1 MTPASK
7 QKRRPRKSAEGNREQ
22 VPGLGSRLAAAK
34 LLSAIVDRRASMDGL
49 LDPQNGNPA
58 WRALSE
64 QDRSLVRAI
73 LQAALRNLPIIDAFI
88 DLLVARPLPEG
99 AVALRHTL
107 RIAAAQ
113 ILFLDIPA
121 HAAVNIA
128 VEMARGD
135 PRNRRFV
142 ALVNALLRQMIRQ
155 KDEEL
160 PRLQSRVINAPAWLG
175 ELIESAYPEHA
186 SAIFEA
192 HRHPPAI
199 DLTVKSDSESWAAR
213 LGGRVTPTGS
223 VRLGHVDGPIT
234 DLEGFADGEWWVQD
248 VAASIPARLFGE
260 ISGWRVADL
269 CAAPGGKTAQLAL
282 AGASVTALD
291 FSANRLKRLDENLKR
306 LKLDAECV
314 HADLFEWQ
322 PGEAFDA
329 VLLDAPCSST
339 GTIRR
344 HPDIPWTKSPSDVA
358 KLADLQERMLA
369 RALTLVRPGGMVVF
383 SNCSLA
389 KEEGEDVVSAILES
403 HPKVDRRAVESAL
416 IPGLEDAI
424 SPEGDLRTT
433 PDMLPDPDPA
443 YAGLDGFFASILMR
457 LS

>member
-1 MTPASK
+1 
-7 QKRRPRKSAEGNREQ
+7 
-22 VPGLGSRLAAAK
+22 
-34 LLSAIVDRRASMDGL
+34 MDGL
-49 LDPQNGNPA
+49 LDPSNGNPA

-88 DLLVARPLPEG
+88 DRLVTRPLPEG

-113 ILFLDIPA
+113 ILFLDVPA

-135 PRNRRFV
+135 SRNRRFT
-142 ALVNALLRQMIRQ
+142 ALVNALLRQMIRRR
-155 KDEEL
+155 DTEL
-160 PRLQSRVINAPAWLG
+160 PQLQSRLTNAPAWLA
-175 ELIESAYPEHA
+175 ELVETAYPDRA

-192 HRHPPAI
+192 HRHPAAI
-199 DLTVKSDSESWAAR
+199 DLTVKNDAEGWAAR

-223 VRLGHVDGPIT
+223 VRLGQIDGPIT
-234 DLEGFADGEWWVQD
+234 ELEGFADGEWWVQD
-248 VAASIPARLFGE
+248 AAASIPAHLFGD
-260 ISGWRVADL
+260 IAGWRVADL

-314 HADLFEWQ
+314 HADLFTWQ
-322 PGEAFDA
+322 PARAFDA

-344 HPDIPWTKSPSDVA
+344 HPDVPWTKSPSDVA

-369 RALTLVRPGGMVVF
+369 RALTLVRPGGLVVF

-389 KEEGEDVVSAILES
+389 REEGEDVVSAILES
-403 HPKVDRRAVESAL
+403 HPEVDRRAIEPAL
-416 IPGLEDAI
+416 VAGLEEAI
-424 SPEGDLRTT
+424 TAEGDLRTT
-433 PDMLPDPDPA
+433 PDMLHDPDPV

>member
-1 MTPASK
+1 
-7 QKRRPRKSAEGNREQ
+7 
-22 VPGLGSRLAAAK
+22 
-34 LLSAIVDRRASMDGL
+34 MDGL
-49 LDPQNGNPA
+49 LDPGNGNPA

-88 DLLVARPLPEG
+88 DRLVTRPLPEG

-107 RIAAAQ
+107 RIAATQ

-142 ALVNALLRQMIRQ
+142 ALVNALLRQIIRQ
-155 KDEEL
+155 KNEEL
-160 PRLQSRVINAPAWLG
+160 PQLQNQVTNAPAWLG
-175 ELIESAYPEHA
+175 ELVETAYPERA

-199 DLTVKSDSESWAAR
+199 DLTVKNDAEGWAAR
-213 LGGRVTPTGS
+213 LGGRVTATGS

-234 DLEGFADGEWWVQD
+234 NLEGFADGEWWVQD
-248 VAASIPARLFGE
+248 AAASIPARLFGD

-306 LKLDAECV
+306 LKLAAECV

-344 HPDIPWTKSPSDVA
+344 HLDIPWTKSPSDVA

-403 HPKVDRRAVESAL
+403 HPEIDRKAVEPAF
-416 IPGLEDAI
+416 IPGLEQAI
-424 SPEGDLRTT
+424 TSEGDLRTT
-433 PDMLPDPDPA
+433 PDMLPDLDPA

>member
-1 MTPASK
+1 
-7 QKRRPRKSAEGNREQ
+7 
-22 VPGLGSRLAAAK
+22 
-34 LLSAIVDRRASMDGL
+34 MDGL
-49 LDPQNGNPA
+49 LDPGNGNPA

-88 DLLVARPLPEG
+88 DRLVTRPLPEG

-107 RIAAAQ
+107 RIAATQ

-155 KDEEL
+155 KNEAL
-160 PRLQSRVINAPAWLG
+160 PQLQSQATNAPAWLG
-175 ELIESAYPEHA
+175 ELVETAYPERA
-186 SAIFEA
+186 SGIFEA

-199 DLTVKSDSESWAAR
+199 DLTVKNDAEGWAAR
-213 LGGRVTPTGS
+213 LGGHVTPTGS

-248 VAASIPARLFGE
+248 AAASIPARLFGD
-260 ISGWRVADL
+260 IAGWRVADL

-306 LKLDAECV
+306 LKLAAECV

-322 PGEAFDA
+322 PGHAFDA

-403 HPKVDRRAVESAL
+403 HPEIDRKAVEPAF
-416 IPGLEDAI
+416 IPGLEQAI
-424 SPEGDLRTT
+424 TSEGDLRTT